1 MTKKM
6 PLQNAAAGARS
17 LPSDP
22 APDGGHSGAESREAP
37 GQEREAW
44 IAQVE
49 QFPNPTA

>member
-6 PLQNAAAGARS
+6 PLQNAAAGAHS
-17 LPSDP
+17 LPS
-22 APDGGHSGAESREAP
+22 ESREAP

-49 QFPNPTA
+49 QFPNPTALFGLYSNK